1 MKEVG
6 HFIGGKHVAGTSG
19 RSAEYFQPM
28 DGTVLGRVAL
38 ASQAEVRAAI
48 ENAKAAHPKWAST
61 NPQRRARVLM
71 KFLELVHAN
80 MTRWPNFWPASMA
93 RPFRTPRATSSAAW
107 K

>member
-38 ASQAEVRAAI
+38 ASKAEVRFAI
-48 ENAKAAHPKWAST
+48 ETAKAAHPKWAAT
-61 NPQRRARVLM
+61 NHVGQGSKSAGRFEFQGRANGVTHRQ
-71 KFLELVHAN
+71 AQ
-80 MTRWPNFWPASMA
+80 
-93 RPFRTPRATSSAAW
+93 
-107 K
+107 

>member
-6 HFIGGKHVAGTSG
+6 HIIGGKHVASTSG

-38 ASQAEVRAAI
+38 ASNAEVRHAI
-48 ENAKAAHPKWAST
+48 EVAKAAHPAWSAI

-71 KFLELVHAN
+71 KFLDLVHAEYD
-80 MTRWPNFWPASMA
+80 SQIG
-93 RPFRTPRATSSAAW
+93 RAHV
-107 K
+107 